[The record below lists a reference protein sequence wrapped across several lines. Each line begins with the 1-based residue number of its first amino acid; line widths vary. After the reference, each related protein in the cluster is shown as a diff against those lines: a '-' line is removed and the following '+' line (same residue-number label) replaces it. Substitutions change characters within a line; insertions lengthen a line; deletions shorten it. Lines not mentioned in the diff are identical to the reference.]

1 MAEYAAVTE
10 ALRIATEKS
19 EPFRLAM
26 REYAKGVAISD
37 PAPRHPCCG
46 GNPTPDNPC
55 QCKPQPATTDV
66 LADDLTRLRSL
77 EAAVRN
83 MIRNT
88 RRFDGA
94 DLTPSH

>member
-1 MAEYAAVTE
+1 
-10 ALRIATEKS
+10 L
-19 EPFRLAM
+19 
-26 REYAKGVAISD
+26 VAISD

-55 QCKPQPATTDV
+55 ECKPQPTTTDV
-66 LADDLTRLRSL
+66 LADDLARLRSL

-83 MIRNT
+83 MLRNT

-94 DLTPSH
+94 DLTPSHYINALTELTAPRL